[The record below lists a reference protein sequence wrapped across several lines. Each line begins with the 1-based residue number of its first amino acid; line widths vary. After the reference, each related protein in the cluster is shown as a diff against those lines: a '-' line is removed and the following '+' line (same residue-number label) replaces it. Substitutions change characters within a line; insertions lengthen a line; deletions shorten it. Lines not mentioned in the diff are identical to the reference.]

1 MSQPKST
8 DEHRASYLARAK
20 EAEEHAARTSDLETK
35 RLLLQIAE
43 SWRLLAHNVRVDE

>member
-8 DEHRASYLARAK
+8 DEQRISYLARAK
-20 EAEEHAARTSDLETK
+20 ETEEQAARTSDLETK

-43 SWRLLAHNVRVDE
+43 SWRLLALNVGGDE

>member
-8 DEHRASYLARAK
+8 DEQRVPYLARAK
-20 EAEEHAARTSDLETK
+20 ETEEQAARTSDLETK

-43 SWRLLAHNVRVDE
+43 SWRMLALNVGDRE